1 MRIFGF
7 HLIGVFLW
15 VFWPT
20 GLMGQFQIKQTGIPF
35 IQHHSKKD
43 YKGGTQSWAFTQAD
57 NHVLYVANNQG
68 ILTYDGAEWDLMPLP
83 NGSVVRSLF
92 KDHDGTIYAG
102 GFNEFGM
109 IQANQT
115 GRQDYFSLYQAFE
128 GREPGEFWRMAR
140 LGDFL
145 YFQSYTTLLIW
156 NRISDEWKYL
166 EAPER
171 FGFLHQVGD
180 QLILNNEG
188 MGLHN
193 ISGFEMQPLPGG
205 EFFAGMDIWAIHQVE
220 GALLV
225 CTQNEGVYSLE
236 NSIVSVWK
244 TEVNEFLQHNKL
256 FCTIGNERYLFWG
269 SILNG
274 LVISDH
280 RGNIVRHLN
289 KESGLTN
296 NTILSLFL
304 DLEGALWMGL
314 DNGISQV
321 FINSPLS
328 ELLTT
333 EDVGSGYAS
342 ALFEDKVFLG
352 TNQGLFWVE
361 NFLYGRPS
369 GELLKLHQ
377 IPELAGQVWSL
388 NVVGD
393 ELIVGHNL
401 GTFSIRGNR
410 VKQIGTTMGGW
421 NFIAVPESGSLFL
434 QGNYS
439 GLEVYYKDKDG
450 VRARNS
456 IEGFG
461 ESSRVMFFESPRVL
475 WMGHGY
481 EGVFRIVLNDEL
493 TSAVE
498 VKCFDEK
505 SRLGTRSF
513 NELLKV
519 KPDVVVSNPAGF
531 FIYDPNIGDFVTADR
546 WNSTFGQSGRI
557 TRLYQE
563 DSEAFWYF
571 QVAEAGKLRTINDTM
586 FLKDDRILAPLAE
599 SFIPSFENIS
609 FLSER
614 DFLLG
619 TDEGFVH
626 LDPGSSI
633 TYSKDFPVLFKS
645 MVGLRNDSVQF
656 ISYLDQLGAPV
667 SIPPVPYRN
676 NDLRIHF
683 VAPCLTH
690 PARTE
695 YRYWLEGLTQGWTG
709 WTMLSYAEL
718 INLREG
724 EYKLHVQAR
733 NVFGMT
739 GREASLSF
747 EIKTPWY
754 RTAWAYISYLV
765 ILSLTIFISYRMI
778 DLKLKREKRRTKIL
792 EERRMLH
799 KNLKLKR
806 DSELAEREIVKLRNE
821 KLRAEVR
828 HKSKELANQTMGIIQ
843 KNKFLTD
850 IKEEMVRLKGH
861 AQSEEVKTSMKKMI
875 RKIDRNIEDE
885 DTQLIFE
892 TNFDQVH
899 ENFLLRLRE
908 AYPEL
913 TARDLR
919 LCAYLRLNLSSKEI
933 APLLNISIRGV
944 EISRYR
950 LRKKMNLPHSE
961 HLTDF
966 ILRF

>member
-7 HLIGVFLW
+7 HLIAVFLW
-15 VFWPT
+15 VFCPA
-20 GLMGQFQIKQTGIPF
+20 GSMGQSQIKQTGIPF

-43 YKGGTQSWAFTQAD
+43 YRGGTQSWAFTQAD

-68 ILTYDGAEWDLMPLP
+68 ILTYDGAEWDLIPLP

-92 KDHDGTIYAG
+92 KDPDGTIYAG
-102 GFNEFGM
+102 GFNEIGI
-109 IQANQT
+109 IQTSQS
-115 GRQDYFSLYQAFE
+115 GQQGFFSLYE
-128 GREPGEFWRMAR
+128 GLDGRESGEFWRMAR
-140 LGDFL
+140 QGDYT

-156 NRISDEWKYL
+156 NRVSNEWKSL
-166 EAPER
+166 EPSER
-171 FGFLHQVGD
+171 FGFLHQLGE
-180 QLILNNEG
+180 QLIINNEG
-188 MGLHN
+188 KGLQRLN
-193 ISGFEMQPLPGG
+193 GFSMLPMAGG
-205 EFFAGMDIWAIHQVE
+205 EFFAEMDVWAIHQIE

-225 CTQNEGVYSLE
+225 CTQNDGVFLFKESRA
-236 NSIVSVWK
+236 SVWQS
-244 TEVNEFLQHNKL
+244 EVNEFLLQNKL
-256 FCTIGNERYLFWG
+256 FSTTGNEHYFFWG

-274 LVISDH
+274 LIISDH
-280 RGNIVRHLN
+280 RGKIIRHLN
-289 KESGLTN
+289 KETGLTN

-304 DLEGALWMGL
+304 DMEGALWMGL

-328 ELLTT
+328 ELVTT
-333 EDVGSGYAS
+333 EDIGSGYA
-342 ALFEDKVFLG
+342 AAFYQDKVFLG

-361 NFLYGRPS
+361 NFLLGRPS

-388 NVVGD
+388 NVAGD

-410 VKQIGTTMGGW
+410 IRQIGRTMGGW
-421 NFIAVPESGSLFL
+421 NFLAVPETDNLYL
-434 QGNYS
+434 QGTYY
-439 GLEVYYKDKDG
+439 GLEVYQRGREGMG
-450 VRARNS
+450 VRNS
-456 IEGFG
+456 IRGFG
-461 ESSRVMFFESPRVL
+461 ESSRVIFFESQRVL

-481 EGVFRIVLNDEL
+481 EGVFRIEL
-493 TSAVE
+493 DADLTTAIDVT
-498 VKCFDEK
+498 CFDEQ
-505 SRLGTRSF
+505 SGLGTKSF
-513 NELLKV
+513 NELLMV
-519 KPDVVVSNPAGF
+519 GPEVVVSNPSGIF
-531 FIYDPNIGDFVTADR
+531 VYDPNLCDFVRSER
-546 WNSTFGQSGRI
+546 WNQIFGQSGRI
-557 TRLYQE
+557 TRLYRE
-563 DSEAFWYF
+563 DPETLWYF
-571 QVAEAGKLRTINDTM
+571 QVEESGKLRTINDTL

-599 SFIPSFENIS
+599 SFIPSFENIT

-614 DFLLG
+614 DYLLG

-626 LDPGSSI
+626 LDPGYAK
-633 TYSKDFPVLFKS
+633 TYTGDFPVLFKS
-645 MVGLRNDSVQF
+645 MIGLRNDSVRF
-656 ISYLDQLGAPV
+656 FSYLDQAGNPV
-667 SIPPVPYRN
+667 TIPPVPYRN
-676 NDLRIHF
+676 NDIRVHF
-683 VAPCLTH
+683 VAPCLTL

-695 YRYWLEGLTQGWTG
+695 YRYKLEGLHPDWTSWSG
-709 WTMLSYAEL
+709 ISYAEL

-724 EYKLHVQAR
+724 EYNLRVQAR
-733 NVFGMT
+733 NVFGMAAK
-739 GREASLSF
+739 EASLIF
-747 EIKTPWY
+747 EVKTPWY
-754 RTAWAYISYLV
+754 RTLWAYLSFII
-765 ILSLTIFISYRMI
+765 ILFLSIFISYRLV

-850 IKEEMVRLKGH
+850 IKEEMVRLKSH

-961 HLTDF
+961 HLADF